1 MHNSLYMYI
10 CVYMYLDAYMC
21 ICIHACLHLC
31 VCSCVCIEVER
42 PENGIYLL
50 IYLFLAVL
58 DLCC

>member
-50 IYLFLAVL
+50 IYLFSAVF